1 MNYLL
6 TVAIAKLALTPDHSV
21 ATMSKDFSPSSFPQ
35 LETEMLLL
43 GETTLQDAE
52 AIFAVLFDPGVTE
65 FHDLDTFTSIKEA
78 MSTTGYAYAV
88 IERSVLTK

>member
-35 LETEMLLL
+35 LETERLLL
-43 GETTLQDAE
+43 RETSLHDAE
-52 AIFAVLFDPGVTE
+52 ATFAVFSDPSVTQ

-78 MSTTGYAYAV
+78 MSTAGYAYAI